1 MTLNTD
7 TIEPAT
13 IPGPGPIPPP
23 EGGGTG
29 KPLHAGVTVAADSNA
44 ASNSAFVFIVG
55 APNSKCILKDRAF
68 WRQ

>member
-23 EGGGTG
+23 EGGGTA
-29 KPLHAGVTVAADSNA
+29 KPLQAGVTVAADSNA
-44 ASNSAFVFIVG
+44 ANNNVFAFIWHPPTEMTSQG
-55 APNSKCILKDRAF
+55 LCLWPK
-68 WRQ
+68 